1 MSEAQSCGLHLSFG
15 SARNASPLPRS
26 TSCFSIFRFISIF
39 PRPFHARFCKLLFLD
54 ALWLTWNLSLNSA
67 VAPLRMDVG
76 WILREFWSTFE
87 PSWNSIH
94 VSRRSR
100 QKSHDCRRSPSCRR
114 APLYIHT
121 RAIPIEI
128 REIRSINNQESDK
141 KFNVEPIKLFYVKY
155 YI

>member
-15 SARNASPLPRS
+15 SARNASPLLWS
-26 TSCFSIFRFISIF
+26 TSCFPAFRSISIF
-39 PRPFHARFCKLLFLD
+39 PRPFHARFRKLLFLD
-54 ALWLTWNLSLNSA
+54 TLWWNLSLNSV

-100 QKSHDCRRSPSCRR
+100 QKSHDCRRSPPCRR
-114 APLYIHT
+114 ASGTPL
-121 RAIPIEI
+121 I
-128 REIRSINNQESDK
+128 RTSYPN
-141 KFNVEPIKLFYVKY
+141 
-155 YI
+155 